1 MMHNQPHS
9 HAAQDEEGNK
19 GEQEPLKVFILALT
33 LEKIIPIPWVSVSY
47 LLSGPSR
54 LVKWANIH
62 QGSGATEIQVCLHR
76 LVGQDVTLSFT
87 GWLV

>member
-9 HAAQDEEGNK
+9 HAAQDEERNK
-19 GEQEPLKVFILALT
+19 GEQEPLKVYILALALT
-33 LEKIIPIPWVSVSY
+33 LEKIFPIPWVSVSY

-54 LVKWANIH
+54 LVKWSHIH

-76 LVGQDVTLSFT
+76 L
-87 GWLV
+87 LVRMSL